1 MYNPYLT
8 AIFSYTWILRRMVN
22 QRGRYVAWSGGGC
35 IIVTSTIRCDVVWH
49 IGEAIVIVASRV
61 CRADYQRCIPCNSRI
76 QIGAS
81 SEPPADSSADA
92 FKRQQTN
99 LPVVPMMS
107 CRLSDAGLLSEPC
120 WSIVNWGHEKA
131 SQWKS
136 DEDIHIFYKENE
148 FVYKHYMLS
157 WPQHTHWRQWRHSTV
172 NHWHGV

>member
-1 MYNPYLT
+1 M
-8 AIFSYTWILRRMVN
+8 
-22 QRGRYVAWSGGGC
+22 AWSGGGC

-81 SEPPADSSADA
+81 SEPPADSSPDA

-99 LPVVPMMS
+99 LSVVPMMS
-107 CRLSDAGLLSEPC
+107 CRLSDAGLLSAPC
-120 WSIVNWGHEKA
+120 WSIVSWGHEKA

-157 WPQHTHWRQWRHSTV
+157 WPCKSLTRRVTGGGLRVDGVVNSDHAGGCHIDNPRCTPVSTATSRQ
-172 NHWHGV
+172 